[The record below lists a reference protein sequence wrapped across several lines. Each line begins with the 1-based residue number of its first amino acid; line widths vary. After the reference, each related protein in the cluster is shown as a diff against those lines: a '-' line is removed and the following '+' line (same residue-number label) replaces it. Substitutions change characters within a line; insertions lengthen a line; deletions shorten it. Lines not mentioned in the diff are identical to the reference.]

1 MTRAN
6 IVPIAVRMLQVSFS
20 IVVTYYAL
28 RFFSN
33 TTVTMVNQMAP
44 MFVVLLAY
52 FMLGERLALR
62 QLLVLGLALVSVT
75 FVILGGDNES
85 D

>member
-1 MTRAN
+1 
-6 IVPIAVRMLQVSFS
+6 
-20 IVVTYYAL
+20 
-28 RFFSN
+28 
-33 TTVTMVNQMAP
+33 MVNQMAP

-62 QLLVLGLALVSVT
+62 QFLVLVLALVSVT